1 MPIETF
7 HETEEDREVEKEIAR
22 VFAKKWRL
30 DFFKLPQNHTLDVTF
45 HRKGNREPVI
55 WGECRNRNHSFG
67 QYPDVWC
74 SLRKVQF
81 ADWLRTQNHQTR
93 FLVRW
98 KCGTHAW
105 IDLMS
110 PDEYVVAGRS
120 KETMRNEEDVEPL
133 AVFKIERFEV
143 IKDAGEESTEGS

>member
-1 MPIETF
+1 MTIEVF
-7 HETEEDREVEKEIAR
+7 HETEEDRQVEKEIAR
-22 VFAKKWRL
+22 VFSRHWKL
-30 DFFKLPQNHTLDVTF
+30 PFFKLPRNHALDVTF
-45 HRKGNREPVI
+45 HRRGNRKPAI
-55 WGECRNRNHSFG
+55 WGECRHRNHRFG
-67 QYPDVWC
+67 QYPNVWC

-120 KETMRNEEDVEPL
+120 KEKMRNEEDVEPL

-143 IKDAGEESTEGS
+143 IVDAREGSAEEA

>member
-7 HETEEDREVEKEIAR
+7 HETEKDRKVEKQIAR
-22 VFAKKWRL
+22 VFSEAWGL
-30 DFFKLPQNHTLDVTF
+30 EFFKLPQNHTLDVTF
-45 HRKGNREPVI
+45 HRKGNREPLI
-55 WGECRNRNHSFG
+55 WGECRNRNHAFG

-105 IDLMS
+105 INLMC
-110 PDEYVVAGRS
+110 PDEYVVAGRN
-120 KETMRNEEDVEPL
+120 EENMRNEEDVEPL

-143 IKDAGEESTEGS
+143 IKDAGKESTEGS